1 MTFVGPSLFLRGLI
15 RTALLSGTS
24 SSLTT
29 TMGPVVQAE
38 DGSFPPDSPLAVS
51 LNGATNPETFHVIRS
66 FTPFTKAQVYLVRP
80 EPNTDL
86 PPQVILKVYD
96 PRFLDDRY
104 PKSSRLPSRPWT
116 LQAESVAAM
125 KRKRIESGEIDDDF
139 HVDLLYGDEEADPSL
154 WEEHFFR
161 LMKECFESELEAYKR
176 LDDIQGR
183 SIPKFFGAGRLIP
196 NPLDSR
202 AIEPSAVL
210 TEYIP
215 GVSLCDI
222 DPVLVCPDLY
232 EPLIAAVATFSK
244 HGVFHDD
251 INQNNILF
259 SPAEAPNRAVLI
271 DFGCAALRDAEQP
284 DEEWDEAVRFANDV
298 GMLRL
303 LLEKKLGI
311 KLDVD
316 QASAVPEA

>member
-1 MTFVGPSLFLRGLI
+1 
-15 RTALLSGTS
+15 
-24 SSLTT
+24 
-29 TMGPVVQAE
+29 MGPVVQAE

-86 PPQVILKVYD
+86 PSQVILKVYD

-183 SIPKFFGAGRLIP
+183 SIPKFFGAG
-196 NPLDSR
+196 
-202 AIEPSAVL
+202 
-210 TEYIP
+210 
-215 GVSLCDI
+215 
-222 DPVLVCPDLY
+222 
-232 EPLIAAVATFSK
+232 
-244 HGVFHDD
+244 
-251 INQNNILF
+251 
-259 SPAEAPNRAVLI
+259 
-271 DFGCAALRDAEQP
+271 
-284 DEEWDEAVRFANDV
+284 
-298 GMLRL
+298 
-303 LLEKKLGI
+303 
-311 KLDVD
+311 
-316 QASAVPEA
+316 